1 MIIYINYIIDIK
13 NNNSSSM
20 MSIDTNAFAYA
31 SGVEDWMLSNK
42 KLGFLLKKRRQ
53 ILANWLN
60 TLVSLT
66 IEILEKV

>member
-31 SGVEDWMLSNK
+31 SGVEGWMLSNK
-42 KLGFLLKKRRQ
+42 KIGFLLKKRRQ

-60 TLVSLT
+60 TVVSLT